1 MLSGTALY
9 TAAFTPSREELTN
22 VTNTSLLALQ
32 SSSSAAA
39 EATGKTIT
47 ATGAA
52 ASTTSPGLVKA
63 YTNATGQTTT
73 TTTTPGNLLVSGITT
88 ATNRIDIKSD
98 DSTPGRIDF
107 YCESS
112 NAHYTQLRSAAHSA
126 YSGIATVTL
135 PTSTGTLL
143 LTDGSG
149 ASLTNL
155 PAANLTGTLPAISGA
170 NLTRDRYWH
179 CW

>member
-1 MLSGTALY
+1 MGNGNYYENGFIPNFRVIKGTALY
-9 TAAFTPSREELTN
+9 TAAFTPSREELDN
-22 VTNTSLLALQ
+22 ITNTKFLALQ
-32 SSSSAAA
+32 SSSSATA

-47 ATGAA
+47 ANGNAA

-63 YTNATGQTTT
+63 YTDAGTT

-112 NAHYTQLRSAAHSA
+112 NAHYTQLRSQH
-126 YSGIATVTL
+126 TL
-135 PTSTGTLL
+135 HILVL
-143 LTDGSG
+143 QQ
-149 ASLTNL
+149 
-155 PAANLTGTLPAISGA
+155 
-170 NLTRDRYWH
+170 
-179 CW
+179 